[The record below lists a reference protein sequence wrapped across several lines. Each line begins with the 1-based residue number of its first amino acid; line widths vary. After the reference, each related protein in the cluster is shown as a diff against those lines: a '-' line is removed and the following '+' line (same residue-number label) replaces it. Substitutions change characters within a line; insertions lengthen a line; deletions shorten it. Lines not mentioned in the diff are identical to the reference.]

1 MDDSKILLENGTN
14 ELMILEFKLG
24 DNYYGINVAKIR
36 EITKYEPVTPI
47 PNIIILP
54 YLRLSKKYPYVYRW
68 FSPAAPA
75 GRPEKS
81 QPLFHPGNFWFIK
94 KGIYF
99 WYNWFVKPYEPKR
112 CLFLIR

>member
-47 PNIIILP
+47 PNAHPSIEGVFMPRDVIYHGDRPEELP
-54 YLRLSKKYPYVYRW
+54 GPGRVRAQGTVHHHELQQTGHRVPCRQRPGYPYRVLDGHHQ
-68 FSPAAPA
+68 A
-75 GRPEKS
+75 
-81 QPLFHPGNFWFIK
+81 
-94 KGIYF
+94 
-99 WYNWFVKPYEPKR
+99 
-112 CLFLIR
+112 